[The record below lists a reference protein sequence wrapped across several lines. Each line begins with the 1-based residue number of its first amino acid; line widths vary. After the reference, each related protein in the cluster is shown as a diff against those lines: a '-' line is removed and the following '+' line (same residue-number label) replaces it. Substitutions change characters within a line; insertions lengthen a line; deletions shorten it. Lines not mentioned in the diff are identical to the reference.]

1 MQILQVFY
9 SIFSGIVTALAI
21 PNELFLLGSPLLGII
36 ALIPLFV
43 AISRAKSFREAGFLT
58 GLQLFVT
65 HMLSSY
71 WLGRFKDFAIFTLG
85 ASGIAYFVFGFV
97 FGNYLYLPF
106 RYTDRENKLK
116 AYSATSSSYAPQQ
129 IFTFAIVWTIYEWF
143 RSTGF
148 LAYPWGTLVMSA
160 YRWSLLTQIAS
171 VTGTWGITFIFAL
184 FSAVVAKG
192 ILLIPDASKYETNK
206 APIKM
211 YAQTA
216 ALCMV
221 LLSISV
227 FFGAVQYLINRQ
239 PEKTVKVSMIQ
250 HNCPP
255 WVSSQKDIISTS
267 MEQTRLAVEEYANN
281 PENQDE
287 KPDLIVWNESSLGYS
302 FPRALDRYKTYPKED
317 PLIPFIK
324 EIGVPFVMGGP
335 AYLDDDK
342 NTSNAAVYF
351 DKDGKFEDAYGKIHL
366 VPFAEVIPYADH
378 PLVKKFMSKVV
389 GFSNGWRP
397 GQNYKLFTLPLSNE
411 TEVKFTTPICFEDA
425 FSDLCRRL
433 YLFGSELFV
442 NITNDSWS
450 ETKSAEYQHFV
461 IASYRT
467 IEHRTSMLRSCTSGY
482 TVVLDAYGRIVAD
495 FPLFETGYLN
505 AEVPVYKRT
514 MTTYSRFGN
523 WMIYVLFVIS
533 FLYSIYLF
541 IILKKENKFEKEI
554 QVDFVSFN
562 YDDCL
567 CEETENISTETQE
580 IKTSLEVMEKEIS
593 FLKKMIKAMMIILSI
608 TLLLILII
616 LFKVVK

>member
-9 SIFSGIVTALAI
+9 SIFSGIITALAI

-43 AISRAKSFREAGFLT
+43 VISRSKSFAEAGLLT

-85 ASGIAYFVFGFV
+85 ASGVAYFVFGFV

-106 RYTDRENKLK
+106 RYTDGKNKLK
-116 AYSATSSSYAPQQ
+116 SYSIYASSYPVQQ
-129 IFTFAIVWTIYEWF
+129 ILSFAAIWTIYEWF

-160 YRWSLLTQIAS
+160 YRWNLLTQIAS

-184 FSAVVAKG
+184 FSAVLAKG
-192 ILLIPDASKYETNK
+192 ILIIPDAKRYETNK

-216 ALCMV
+216 ALCMT
-221 LLSISV
+221 LLAISV
-227 FFGAVQYLINRQ
+227 FFGAGQYLLNRQ
-239 PEKTVKVSMIQ
+239 PEKYVKVSMIQ
-250 HNCPP
+250 HNSEP
-255 WVSSQKDIISTS
+255 WRSSQRTIITTS
-267 MEQTRLAVEEYANN
+267 MEQTENALNEYANN
-281 PENQDE
+281 PEKPGE
-287 KPDLIVWNESSLGYS
+287 KPDLVVWNESSLGYS
-302 FPRALDRYKTYPKED
+302 FPRALQRYKTYPKEK
-317 PLIPFIK
+317 PLIPFIQ
-324 EIGVPFVMGGP
+324 EVGVPFVMGAP
-335 AYLDDDK
+335 AYLDNAE

-351 DKDGKFEDAYGKIHL
+351 DKDGNFVDAYGKIHL

-378 PLVKKFMSKVV
+378 PLVKKFMGSVV
-389 GFSNGWRP
+389 GFSNGWQP
-397 GQNYKLFTLPLSNE
+397 GQNYKLFTLPLENGDSI
-411 TEVKFTTPICFEDA
+411 KFTTPICFEDA

-461 IASYRT
+461 ISSYRT

-482 TVVLDAYGRIVAD
+482 SVVIDSLGRVVAD
-495 FPLFETGYLN
+495 MPLFTTGYLN

-523 WMIYVLFVIS
+523 WMIYVLFVLA

-541 IILKKENKFEKEI
+541 VILQKEKKYYNALQIEFDSLPREPDEEEEFAEFLYSFIMKNKEKI
-554 QVDFVSFN
+554 
-562 YDDCL
+562 Y
-567 CEETENISTETQE
+567 
-580 IKTSLEVMEKEIS
+580 KE
-593 FLKKMIKAMMIILSI
+593 FLKMKEKDTSS
-608 TLLLILII
+608 TT
-616 LFKVVK
+616 KKRSTKKKQPKEEVNEEN

>member
-1 MQILQVFY
+1 MMQILQVFY

-43 AISRAKSFREAGFLT
+43 AISRAKSFGEAGFLT

-65 HMLSSY
+65 HFLSSY

-85 ASGIAYFVFGFV
+85 ASGVAYFVFGFV

-106 RYTDRENKLK
+106 RYTDKQNKLK

-129 IFTFAIVWTIYEWF
+129 ILTFAVVWTIYEWF

-184 FSAVVAKG
+184 FSAVLAKG
-192 ILLIPDASKYETNK
+192 ILIIPDASRYETNK
-206 APIKM
+206 SPIKM

-216 ALCMV
+216 ALCMTF
-221 LLSISV
+221 LAISV
-227 FFGAVQYLINRQ
+227 FFGAGQYLLNRQ
-239 PEKTVKVSMIQ
+239 PEKIVKVSMIQ
-250 HNCPP
+250 HNSEP
-255 WVSSQKDIISTS
+255 WKSSQREIITTS
-267 MEQTRLAVEEYANN
+267 MEQTQIALEEYANN
-281 PENQDE
+281 PENPGE
-287 KPDLIVWNESSLGYS
+287 KPDLVVWNESSLGYS
-302 FPRALDRYKTYPKED
+302 FPRALERYKNYPKEN
-317 PLIPFIK
+317 PLIPFLK
-324 EIGVPFVMGGP
+324 KSGVAFVMGAP
-335 AYLDDDK
+335 AYLDNAE

-351 DKDGKFEDAYGKIHL
+351 DKDGNFVDAYGKIHL
-366 VPFAEVIPYADH
+366 VPFAECIPYADH
-378 PLVKKFMSKVV
+378 PLVKKFMSSVI
-389 GFSNGWRP
+389 GFSNGWTP
-397 GQNYKLFTLPLSNE
+397 GKSYKLFDLPLQNGE
-411 TEVKFTTPICFEDA
+411 VVKFTTPICFEDA

-461 IASYRT
+461 ISSYRT

-482 TVVLDAYGRIVAD
+482 SVVIDSLGRVVAD
-495 FPLFETGYLN
+495 MPLFTTGYLN

-523 WMIYVLFVIS
+523 WMIYVLFVLA

-541 IILKKENKFEKEI
+541 IILQKEKKYYKDLQIEFDSLPREPDEEEEFAEFLYTFIMKNKEKI
-554 QVDFVSFN
+554 
-562 YDDCL
+562 Y
-567 CEETENISTETQE
+567 
-580 IKTSLEVMEKEIS
+580 KE
-593 FLKKMIKAMMIILSI
+593 FLKMKEKDTNPKKRTSKKKQSKEENNEAD
-608 TLLLILII
+608 
-616 LFKVVK
+616 